1 MAEYYVP
8 SVALAA
14 QALKL
19 LSRQKY
25 KSCSLKEIAEKLHAS
40 PATCLR
46 ALRTLE
52 QEEFV
57 RCDQATKKY
66 SLGPYLISLGNRA
79 AQMNDSI
86 SRASNEVKRVAAAT
100 GLTTAL
106 IQRWDRRLIYIAKAE
121 PLAGTTRFTRLSV
134 TVGEP
139 THQTIGAHGRCF
151 LAYEDEVEW
160 RRRIAAGIQALTPN
174 TITDPERFIA
184 ALREIRR
191 NGYAIS
197 HGEFHFGASAV
208 DVPVF
213 DFAGA
218 VELVVSCM
226 YITLQMDESHLAE
239 VIELLRATSRKLSE
253 WNGYTIAQ
261 GGEAL
266 PEMVSVDVGGG
277 RQ

>member
-1 MAEYYVP
+1 
-8 SVALAA
+8 VALAA
-14 QALKL
+14 RALKL

-40 PATCLR
+40 PTSCLR

-52 QEEFV
+52 QEDFV
-57 RCDQATKKY
+57 RCDQETKKY
-66 SLGPYLISLGNRA
+66 SLGPYLIPLGNRA

-86 SRASNEVKRVAAAT
+86 SRASAEIKRIAAAT

-106 IQRWDRRLIYIAKAE
+106 IQRWDGRLIYIAKAG
-121 PLAGTTRFTRLSV
+121 PPAGVSRFTRLSI

-151 LAYEDEVEW
+151 LAYEDEAEW
-160 RRRIAAGIQALTPN
+160 RRRMATGIQALTPN

-184 ALREIRR
+184 ALREVQR

-197 HGEFHFGASAV
+197 HGEFRLGASAV

-213 DFAGA
+213 DSTGEVNFA
-218 VELVVSCM
+218 VSCM
-226 YITLQMDESHLAE
+226 YITLQMDDGYLAG
-239 VIELLRATSRKLSE
+239 VIEILRAASRKLSE
-253 WNGYTIAQ
+253 WNGYNAAY
-261 GGEAL
+261 GDEAL
-266 PEMVSVDVGGG
+266 AEPASASSARGQHSVVGL
-277 RQ
+277 